1 MKLFGFLELKEG
13 NHLDIFSVRIF
24 SFIIYVLKS
33 LITIIILLVLTYI
46 RIINFV
52 SVFLALVLTILGVSS
67 IKH

>member
-33 LITIIILLVLTYI
+33 LITIIILLVLTFI
-46 RIINFV
+46 RIIDFV